1 MKHQFNF
8 RTTDELKE
16 KYSENSSLKNMKMS
30 YSYRVQQIIFI
41 ENQLSGFYFKITL
54 TGNKYY

>member
-1 MKHQFNF
+1 MN
-8 RTTDELKE
+8 ELNE
-16 KYSENSSLKNMKMS
+16 KYSKNSSLCHIHIDFKQWIS
-30 YSYRVQQIIFI
+30 I